1 MEIEITRTDIER
13 AHHAA
18 IIMAQSLKS
27 HFTIAQLAEKVK
39 LPEKRLKAVFK
50 QLYGVGLYAYLRQLR
65 MEKAKALLLE
75 GKPIKVIINVIG
87 YDNESN
93 FCKAF
98 KKANHD
104 TPRIWRKRELRES
117 FLTSVIG
124 INPAGN
130 INSPDLT
137 GLSE

>member
-18 IIMAQSLKS
+18 LIMEQSLKS
-27 HFTIAQLAEKVK
+27 HFTIAQLAEKVM

-50 QLYGVGLYAYLRQLR
+50 KLYGVGLYTYLRQLR

-75 GKPIKVIINVIG
+75 GKPIKVIIHVIG
-87 YDNESN
+87 YENESN

-98 KKANHD
+98 RNAFKESPRTWRRKEMKKA
-104 TPRIWRKRELRES
+104 
-117 FLTSVIG
+117 V
-124 INPAGN
+124 
-130 INSPDLT
+130 
-137 GLSE
+137 